1 MSGRTGRL
9 QSRITFISVSI
20 MNRTRIKICGL
31 TRKED
36 IKTAVSAG
44 ADALGFVFYPK
55 SPRYVSAHKVA
66 ELTAEIPPFVTT
78 VGLFVNADIDDIRAV
93 VETTHLSLLQ
103 FHGDETPEWC
113 AEAAAV
119 TNRPFIRVFR
129 VKPDTTADDLLQY
142 ERIYRNASPCFKG
155 LLLDTWTDAYGGAGK
170 VFNWSL
176 VSKEIGPRVVLSG
189 GLSAQNVAGAV
200 SELCPF
206 AVDVSSGVEAEKGI
220 KDVEKIQAFIRAVR
234 QADESI

>member
-1 MSGRTGRL
+1 
-9 QSRITFISVSI
+9 

-36 IKTAVSAG
+36 IKAAISAG

-55 SPRYVSAHKVA
+55 SPRYVSAHKAA
-66 ELTAEIPPFVTT
+66 ELMAEVSPFVTT
-78 VGLFVNADIDDIRAV
+78 VGLFVNADIDDLKVV

-113 AEAAAV
+113 AEAAAA
-119 TNRPFIRVFR
+119 TNTPFIRVFR

-142 ERIYRNASPCFKG
+142 ERIYRNASPYFKG

-170 VFNWSL
+170 VFNWFL

-200 SELCPF
+200 SELRPF
-206 AVDVSSGVEAEKGI
+206 AVDVSSGVEAARGI
-220 KDVEKIQAFIRAVR
+220 KDAEKIQAFITAVR
-234 QADESI
+234 KADGSI

>member
-1 MSGRTGRL
+1 
-9 QSRITFISVSI
+9 

-36 IKTAVSAG
+36 IKAAISAG

-55 SPRYVSAHKVA
+55 SPRYVSAHKAA
-66 ELTAEIPPFVTT
+66 ELMAEVSPFVTT
-78 VGLFVNADIDDIRAV
+78 VGLFVNADIDDLKAV

-113 AEAAAV
+113 AEAAASV
-119 TNRPFIRVFR
+119 NRPFIRVFR

-142 ERIYRNASPCFKG
+142 ERIYRNASPYFKG

-200 SELCPF
+200 SELRPF
-206 AVDVSSGVEAEKGI
+206 AVDVSSGVEAARGI
-220 KDVEKIQAFIRAVR
+220 KDAEKIQAFMTAVR
-234 QADESI
+234 KADGSI